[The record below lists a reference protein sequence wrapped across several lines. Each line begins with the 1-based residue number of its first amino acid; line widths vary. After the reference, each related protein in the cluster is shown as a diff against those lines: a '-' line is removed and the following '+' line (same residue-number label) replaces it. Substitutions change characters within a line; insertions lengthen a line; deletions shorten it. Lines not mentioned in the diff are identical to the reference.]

1 MFAILAFIS
10 FIIALILHIVGAHAA
25 KYGIDFELIGFILVA
40 AHLAWGFPLPWA
52 RRDQR
57 QP

>member
-10 FIIALILHIVGAHAA
+10 FILALVLHLVGGHAA

-52 RRDQR
+52 RRDPR
-57 QP
+57 P